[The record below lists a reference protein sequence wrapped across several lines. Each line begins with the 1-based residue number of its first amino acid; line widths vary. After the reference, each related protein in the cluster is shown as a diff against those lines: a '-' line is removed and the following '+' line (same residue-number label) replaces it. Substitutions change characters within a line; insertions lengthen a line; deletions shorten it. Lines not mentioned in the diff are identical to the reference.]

1 MMNMRLIQTQMSEDL
16 HQLMGLFKLG
26 LPCVVNI
33 GCVEFNYLVRSPKIK
48 GEVINLTKAFV
59 PIEQKMLENCN

>member
-1 MMNMRLIQTQMSEDL
+1 MNMRFLQTQMSEDL

-26 LPCVVNI
+26 HPCVVNI
-33 GCVEFNYLVRSPKIK
+33 GCVEFNYLVSSPKIK

-59 PIEQKMLENCN
+59 PIKQKMLENYN